1 VKYATGTAVTVAV
14 GKGGPG
20 GYNTPETVSA
30 FEAGMVAGL
39 RRELAQAKETS
50 AVCMR
55 VAATKQ
61 AALDEKDRLLAN
73 YCRTIDAQAVQI
85 AGLEDA
91 VRVQQGLIADLV
103 TARDTWQA
111 QALRNEMEQFSR
123 DVKQLCAEMKAL
135 PRAAA
140 VHEAVWPEFPASAL
154 TKGDGIYRGEL

>member
-1 VKYATGTAVTVAV
+1 MSEETGKKPRPSGRGAVTTEDRSLPV
-14 GKGGPG
+14 P
-20 GYNTPETVSA
+20 VSA
-30 FEAGMVAGL
+30 FEAGLVAGL

-61 AALDEKDRLLAN
+61 AALDEKDRLLVN
-73 YCRTIDAQAVQI
+73 YCQTIDTQ
-85 AGLEDA
+85 
-91 VRVQQGLIADLV
+91 RGLILELMAD
-103 TARDTWQA
+103 RDAWQV

-123 DVKQLCAEMKAL
+123 DVKQLCADMKAL